1 MKYYIA
7 KVKVVTTDDKGRQK
21 KMVEQYCVNAVSVT
35 DAEAK
40 VHEEFETEGGKI
52 YDNVFTTPGD
62 NRDSYIHKSLTASLN
77 KK

>member
-21 KMVEQYCVNAVSVT
+21 KMQEQYCVHAVSVT

-40 VHEEFETEGGKI
+40 VHEEFKNDGLEFEVTHVNETKI
-52 YDNVFTTPGD
+52 IKVI
-62 NRDSYIHKSLTASLN
+62 S
-77 KK
+77 